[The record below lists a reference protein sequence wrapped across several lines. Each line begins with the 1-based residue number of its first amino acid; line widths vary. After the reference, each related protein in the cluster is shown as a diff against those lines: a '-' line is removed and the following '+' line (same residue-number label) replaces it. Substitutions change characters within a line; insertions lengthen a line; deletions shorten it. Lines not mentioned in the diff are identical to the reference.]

1 MFRKTLTA
9 ILLLVLTFT
18 ASAADSGNFEIVASK
33 PREKADWQ
41 WHADLVNLYEGDS
54 TLVNGTNIISGDQIA
69 VDVKSFPS
77 SADGTWQDLFR
88 LEFESTA
95 LVKTSVQISL
105 SAFVDNTDTAIAYPV
120 EFQTEHTYTWNPPS
134 GFNTVF
140 TPSDHTENGTADGVR
155 DLVMTEDIIDVAQMQ
170 VITGSDGKAGFIRY
184 ALAVRGRFTEDIP
197 DEELAGHTWVMP
209 VRVLFTVEGE

>member
-9 ILLLVLTFT
+9 ILLLALTFT

-54 TLVNGTNIISGDQIA
+54 TLVNGTNITSGDQIA

-77 SADGTWQDLFR
+77 SADGKWQALFG

-105 SAFVDNTDTAIAYPV
+105 SAFVDNTDTSIAHPV
-120 EFQTEHTYTWNPPS
+120 EFKAEHTYTWDPPS
-134 GFNTVF
+134 GFNTSF
-140 TPSDHTENGTADGVR
+140 NPSDHTGNGTATGVR
-155 DLVMTEDIIDVAQMQ
+155 DLVMAENIIDITQMQ
-170 VITGSDGKAGFIRY
+170 VITGSDGRAGFIRY
-184 ALAVRGRFTEDIP
+184 ALAVSGRFTEDVSG
-197 DEELAGHTWVMP
+197 EELAGHTWVMP